1 MSRIGKLPVEI
12 PQGVKIEEKDGKFIV
27 QGPKGKL
34 EVPKQDG
41 VGYRIEGNQIV
52 FFQEKEGKKYRALW
66 GLSRKLLFNAVYGV
80 TKGYER
86 HLQIVG
92 AGYRAALQGKKL
104 VIQIGFSHPVEVEP
118 PEGITFTLKDPANII
133 VSGIDKQKVGQVAA
147 NIRAIRPP
155 DPYKLKGIRYADEKL
170 IQKERKLGAK

>member
-12 PQGVKIEEKDGKFIV
+12 PQGVKIEEKDGKLIV

-34 EVPKQDG
+34 EVPIQEG
-41 VGYRIEGNQIV
+41 VSYKIEGNVMTFHQI
-52 FFQEKEGKKYRALW
+52 KPGKKYRALW
-66 GLSRKLLFNAVYGV
+66 GLMRKLVYNAVQGV
-80 TKGYER
+80 TKGFEK

-92 AGYRAALQGKKL
+92 AGYRAGLQGKKL
-104 VIQIGFSHPVEVEP
+104 VIQIGFSHPVEIEP
-118 PEGITFTLKDPANII
+118 PEGITFTLKDPANIL

-147 NIRAIRPP
+147 NIRAIKPP